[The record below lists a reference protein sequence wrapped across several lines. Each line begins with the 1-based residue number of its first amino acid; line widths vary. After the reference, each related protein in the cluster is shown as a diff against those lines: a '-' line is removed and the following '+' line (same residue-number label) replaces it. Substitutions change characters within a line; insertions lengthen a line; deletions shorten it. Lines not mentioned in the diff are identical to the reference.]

1 MLFRDRGTF
10 RSQFFAL
17 VPWWWFSVV
26 LRGWRLISRA
36 ASRDGEAGAGGHRA
50 HHRYIPA
57 AFALFVAILADA
69 AAVTVGA
76 GRLMAHQ

>member
-1 MLFRDRGTF
+1 MLFRVRGTF

-26 LRGWRLISRA
+26 LIGWRFS
-36 ASRDGEAGAGGHRA
+36 SRDSEAGAGGHRA
-50 HHRYIPA
+50 HDRYIPA

-69 AAVTVGA
+69 VVVTLGA
-76 GRLMAHQ
+76 GRLMAQQ